1 MKSHSCATF
10 ATRPLLTNPI
20 YVLIFRPTPTQN
32 LLSACDAT
40 KPLHSSPIYT
50 STRNPPAWKW
60 RKIITLIFLKTIA
73 TYLKEAIFLLK
84 TATISSITTRKSE
97 ENRQVAQ
104 QVKSLTR
111 HPYRLLLVRIITLLL
126 DSSCCWRFPK
136 PVRLQLLIVRKT
148 RNYLSLL
155 NHPTQLFQFKVTKFY
170 QEWYRCRFWY
180 QTRNIEF

>member
-50 STRNPPAWKW
+50 SMRNPPAWKW
-60 RKIITLIFLKTIA
+60 RKIITLIFLKAIA
-73 TYLKEAIFLLK
+73 ILLKKAIFLLK
-84 TATISSITTRKSE
+84 SATILSITRRKSE
-97 ENRQVAQ
+97 ENHRQVAQ
-104 QVKSLTR
+104 QVKSRTR

-136 PVRLQLLIVRKT
+136 LVRLQLLIVRKT
-148 RNYLSLL
+148 RNYLFLL
-155 NHPTQLFQFKVTKFY
+155 NNPTQLFQFKVTKFH
-170 QEWYRCRFWY
+170 
-180 QTRNIEF
+180 